1 MVLQVL
7 ADSGEVH
14 HDGDAQGLEDL
25 GVTNTAELED
35 LRALDGAGGK
45 YGLLPDVDGVRLPA
59 MRELDA
65 GRDSL
70 VALLLRENARN
81 VRLSQHSQVR
91 AAERGVEVAL
101 HCSEA
106 CEFGAQSRLFWALTV
121 AAVLRVPVLLSTLFG
136 HLNVP
141 ESWSWY

>member
-25 GVTNTAELED
+25 GVADTAKLED
-35 LRALDGAGGK
+35 LRALDGAGGED
-45 YGLLPDVDGVRLPA
+45 GLLPDVDRVRLPA
-59 MRELDA
+59 VRELYP

-70 VALLLRENARN
+70 LALLLREDARN
-81 VRLSQHSQVR
+81 VRLSQHGQVR
-91 AAERGVEVAL
+91 AAERGVKVAL

-106 CEFGAQSRLFWALTV
+106 CEFGTQSRLFCALTV

-141 ESWSWY
+141 ASWS

>member
-25 GVTNTAELED
+25 GVTNTAELKD
-35 LRALDGAGGK
+35 LWALDGARRED
-45 YGLLPDVDGVRLPA
+45 GLLPDIDGVRLPA
-59 MRELDA
+59 MRELNP
-65 GRDSL
+65 GGDSL
-70 VALLLRENARN
+70 LALLLRENARD
-81 VRLSQHSQVR
+81 VRLSQHGQVR

-101 HCSEA
+101 HSSAASE
-106 CEFGAQSRLFWALTV
+106 FDTQSRLFYELTV

-141 ESWSWY
+141 ESWS